1 LRRCAAYPRPI
12 VSPDAHDSPVTP
24 DDVILVGGEAL
35 FDLVYE
41 GDTDL
46 RGRPGGAAFNT
57 ARTIGRLGQAVAY
70 LGRLST
76 DRFGTRLERM
86 LAADGVRLDAVVRT
100 DEPTTLALAELD
112 ETGSARYRFYERATS
127 APGLTPEA
135 ALAALP
141 PAVGILHVGT
151 LGLTLEPMASALEAV
166 VEELSG
172 QALVMV
178 DPNVRPSIMGDGEA
192 YRRRLR
198 RVLGRTD
205 VVKVSEEDVAWLDP
219 QRSAADAARMLLQG
233 GPRVVLLTCGAE
245 GVQVVTAAGDVRIP
259 APVVEVVDT
268 IGAGDAFGGGFLAW
282 WRSQGLGR
290 EQLDDQA
297 TVVEAAGFGALVAA
311 RTVARAGAS
320 PPYLHEV
327 APATEGADA

>member
-1 LRRCAAYPRPI
+1 
-12 VSPDAHDSPVTP
+12 
-24 DDVILVGGEAL
+24 
-35 FDLVYE
+35 
-41 GDTDL
+41 
-46 RGRPGGAAFNT
+46 
-57 ARTIGRLGQAVAY
+57 
-70 LGRLST
+70 
-76 DRFGTRLERM
+76 M

-141 PAVGILHVGT
+141 AAVGILHVGT
-151 LGLTLEPMASALEAV
+151 LGLTLEPMATALETV
-166 VEELSG
+166 VEELGG

-178 DPNVRPSIMGDGEA
+178 DPNVRPSIIGDA
-192 YRRRLR
+192 DTYRRRLR
-198 RVLGRTD
+198 RVLGRSD

-219 QRSAADAARMLLQG
+219 QRSAADAARMLLEA
-233 GPRVVLLTCGAE
+233 GPRVVLLTRGAD
-245 GVQVVTAAGDVRIP
+245 GVHVVTGAGEVPVP
-259 APVVEVVDT
+259 AHEVEVVDT

-282 WRSQGLGR
+282 WRAQGLGR

-297 TVVEAAGFGALVAA
+297 AVVEAAAFGAHVAA
-311 RTVARAGAS
+311 RTVGRAGAS

-327 APATEGADA
+327 TPAAPTADA

>member
-1 LRRCAAYPRPI
+1 M
-12 VSPDAHDSPVTP
+12 
-24 DDVILVGGEAL
+24 ILVGGEAL

-41 GDTDL
+41 GETDL
-46 RGRPGGAAFNT
+46 RGHPGGAAFNT

-86 LAADGVRLDAVVRT
+86 LAADGVRLDAVVHT

-112 ETGSARYRFYERATS
+112 EAGSARYRFYERATS

-151 LGLTLEPMASALEAV
+151 LGLTLEPIASALEAV

-178 DPNVRPSIMGDGEA
+178 DPNVRPSIMGDGQA

-219 QRSAADAARMLLQG
+219 QRSTADAARVLLQA
-233 GPRVVLLTCGAE
+233 GPRVVLLTRGGD
-245 GVQVVTAAGDVRIP
+245 GVQVVTGAGDVPVP
-259 APVVEVVDT
+259 APEVAVVDT

-282 WRSQGLGR
+282 WRAQGLGR
-290 EQLDDQA
+290 EELADQA
-297 TVVEAAGFGALVAA
+297 TVVEAATFGALVAA
-311 RTVARAGAS
+311 RTVGRAGAS

-327 APATEGADA
+327 APATEAADA